1 MAKWCVTL
9 IVALLMAGLP
19 DLAFAQEKP
28 GKNDKLD
35 QPEQPAVME
44 QKAVELQVVRDTVA
58 AGISDREPIDAGD
71 VFSPGLDRIYY
82 FTEVQS
88 QSPSTEITH
97 VWYYGDREM
106 ARVTLPVEGSR
117 WRTWSSKQILPS
129 WTGKWTVEAVSADGT
144 VVASQAFSV
153 EAGSA
158 STAGP
163 ASAPEPGPASAE
175 PGPAR
180 EPEPA
185 GTADKK

>member
-1 MAKWCVTL
+1 MGKWCVILT
-9 IVALLMAGLP
+9 VSLLLLGLP
-19 DLAFAQEKP
+19 VRGFAQEKP
-28 GKNDKLD
+28 PK
-35 QPEQPAVME
+35 PEQPEPPAATEQME

-58 AGISDREPIDAGD
+58 AGISDREPIDAGE
-71 VFSPGLDRIYY
+71 VFSPGLERIYY

-97 VWYYGDREM
+97 VWYFGDREM
-106 ARVTLPVEGSR
+106 ARITLPVEGSR

-144 VVASQAFSV
+144 VIASQDFSV

-158 STAGP
+158 GTAGP
-163 ASAPEPGPASAE
+163 GPAREPE

>member
-1 MAKWCVTL
+1 MGKRCVIL
-9 IVALLMAGLP
+9 MVSLLLLGLP
-19 DLAFAQEKP
+19 LRGLAQEKP
-28 GKNDKLD
+28 PKPDE
-35 QPEQPAVME
+35 PEQPAAME

-58 AGISDREPIDAGD
+58 AGISDREPIDAGE

-158 STAGP
+158 STAG
-163 ASAPEPGPASAE
+163 SATAPE

-185 GTADKK
+185 GTAEKK